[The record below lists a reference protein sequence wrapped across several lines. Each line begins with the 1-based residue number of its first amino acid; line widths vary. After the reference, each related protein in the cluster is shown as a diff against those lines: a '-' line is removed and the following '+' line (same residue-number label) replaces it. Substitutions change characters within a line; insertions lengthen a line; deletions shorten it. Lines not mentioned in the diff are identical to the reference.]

1 MLRIHTEYLEA
12 AREAATP
19 EDLQRLLLSAI
30 RLEHA
35 IIPPYLTAAY
45 SLPFGTN
52 TRIRNAITAV
62 AEEEMLHMA
71 ILTNLLNAVGGR
83 PEFDRPD
90 FVPAYPGTLPMNIG
104 GGLVVGL
111 KRFSKELNR
120 EVFMEIEEPENPLN
134 FPGLTEG
141 AGMSEFAT
149 IGEFY
154 RALIGRVTALGDA
167 VFTGDPARQV
177 FGNAAGFPP
186 GRLFPIADAAT
197 AALALRQVV
206 REGEGTEK
214 LPTDEQ
220 GEKAHYYLFSEIDRG
235 RQLKEDAA
243 VPEGFSYTGAPMPF
257 AAGQVLNV
265 PDNPRAE
272 DYPAGSAARAAVDE
286 FNRTY
291 SDMLRSMQRTFDGD
305 PGHVSVLLSKMGRL
319 RLAASNVLGKTDP
332 NHPGKRLGLTFQ
344 FVPA

>member
-12 AREAATP
+12 AREAATA

-45 SLPFGTN
+45 SLTFGTN
-52 TRIRNAITAV
+52 TRIRNAITAI

-71 ILTNLLNAVGGR
+71 ILTNILNAIGGR

-90 FVPAYPGTLPMNIG
+90 FVPNYPGTLPMSIG
-104 GGLVVGL
+104 EGLVVGL
-111 KRFSKELNR
+111 KKFSKELNQD
-120 EVFMEIEEPENPLN
+120 VFMKIEEPENPLN
-134 FPGLTEG
+134 FPGPLEDVVP
-141 AGMSEFAT
+141 MEFAT

-154 RALIGRVTALGDA
+154 RTLIERITELGDA
-167 VFTGDPARQV
+167 IFTGDPARQV
-177 FGNAAGFPP
+177 FGNSAGFPP
-186 GRLFPIADAAT
+186 GRLFPITDAAT

-220 GEKAHYYLFSEIDRG
+220 GQKAHYYLFSEIDRG
-235 RQLKEDAA
+235 RQLKQDAT
-243 VPEGFSYTGAPMPF
+243 VPEGFSYTGTPLPF

-265 PDNPRAE
+265 PDNPKAE
-272 DYPAGSAARAAVDE
+272 DYPVGSAARAAVDA
-286 FNRTY
+286 FNRSY

-305 PGHVSVLLSKMGRL
+305 PGHIGVLLPKMGQL

-332 NHPGKRLGLTFQ
+332 NNPGKRLGLTFQ